1 MKIIIEGYQYP
12 EEVVAPIL
20 KGFEPY
26 TKNGK
31 ASIDLVGY
39 FFSKEISDCIF
50 FLPKVLI
57 NENKNVLFHDN
68 VVPEDIVDLD
78 KALKEH
84 KIDDKDFRFLYN
96 FSVWIYRAIKEYY
109 RLNSDSKIL
118 LHRTFSLIDGST
130 RETDATLLDI
140 ILSLV
145 RFNNEN

>member
-50 FLPKVLI
+50 FLPKVFTT
-57 NENKNVLFHDN
+57 VH
-68 VVPEDIVDLD
+68 
-78 KALKEH
+78 
-84 KIDDKDFRFLYN
+84 
-96 FSVWIYRAIKEYY
+96 
-109 RLNSDSKIL
+109 
-118 LHRTFSLIDGST
+118 
-130 RETDATLLDI
+130 
-140 ILSLV
+140 
-145 RFNNEN
+145 